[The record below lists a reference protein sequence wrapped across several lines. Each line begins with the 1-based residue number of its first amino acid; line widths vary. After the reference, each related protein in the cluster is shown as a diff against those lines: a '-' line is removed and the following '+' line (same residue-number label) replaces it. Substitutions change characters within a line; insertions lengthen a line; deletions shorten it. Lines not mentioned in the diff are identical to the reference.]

1 MPFKLN
7 CMEKTIERAGSA
19 NELQLL
25 GVPKYANGR
34 SLPSRMG
41 HKQLLLFTRLLLE
54 KRPLTRESMIAFLW
68 PEADEARARGSLRQA
83 LYVIREILGN
93 ESLVA
98 NRQTVGFRESPPTD
112 LTRFIQAAYAG
123 QWWEAARLYR
133 GLLLDGVQLKDA
145 SDADLW
151 LELERRRVARLFE
164 TAAIAVL
171 RVPRG
176 RYDEQERVVIAR
188 RLRDA
193 TPHSVANWRYLLEE
207 LTKLGAHDECRI
219 ECAALGA
226 RIDTG
231 QIDDADGA
239 AALLHVGQYAPTPL
253 HELETSDQSDSIGRR

>member
-7 CMEKTIERAGSA
+7 GMDETFERAGSA

-93 ESLVA
+93 ESLA
-98 NRQTVGFRESPPTD
+98 ADRQTVAFRTSPPTD
-112 LTRFIQAAYAG
+112 LTRFLEAAYAG

-133 GLLLDGVQLKDA
+133 GRLLDGVQLKDA

-164 TAAIAVL
+164 AAAIAVL
-171 RVPRG
+171 REPSTSHDPQDRLAV
-176 RYDEQERVVIAR
+176 AR
-188 RLRDA
+188 QLRDT
-193 TPHSVANWRYLLEE
+193 TPRSLLHWRHLLEE
-207 LTKLGAHDECRI
+207 LQRNGAIDALRI
-219 ECAALGA
+219 ECAALA
-226 RIDTG
+226 AYVDTG
-231 QIDDADGA
+231 LIDDTHGASLLLSNCTDGLA
-239 AALLHVGQYAPTPL
+239 VNG
-253 HELETSDQSDSIGRR
+253 SS

>member
-1 MPFKLN
+1 MPLKLN
-7 CMEKTIERAGSA
+7 LMDETFERAGSA

-83 LYVIREILGN
+83 LYVIREIVGN

-98 NRQTVGFRESPPTD
+98 NRQTVAFRVSPSTD

-133 GLLLDGVQLKDA
+133 GRLLDGVQLKDA

-164 TAAIAVL
+164 AAALAVL
-171 RVPRG
+171 REPSAVHDPQDRLA
-176 RYDEQERVVIAR
+176 VAR
-188 RLRDA
+188 RLRDTA
-193 TPHSVANWRYLLEE
+193 PRSLLHWRHLLDE
-207 LTKLGAHDECRI
+207 LSRLSAHDALRI
-219 ECAALGA
+219 ECAAFGA
-226 RIDTG
+226 RIDTE
-231 QIDDADGA
+231 QIDDLEEA
-239 AALLHVGQYAPTPL
+239 AALLRTFVPTGLPNEPSHL
-253 HELETSDQSDSIGRR
+253 NAMT